1 MIDDLL
7 ERAEKFVKKRLKNRR
22 KNRSS
27 ASGYSGRFGYG
38 AGSGRGRGR
47 DHDNHRGSQELIRAV
62 LTRLAGRP
70 DRRGHGIHRAFSGG
84 HDPDRRWRND
94 FPYGSGRN
102 KRRRKGFDLD

>member
-7 ERAEKFVKKRLKNRR
+7 ERAEKFVKKRLKDRR

-27 ASGYSGRFGYG
+27 ASGYSGRYGYG

-47 DHDNHRGSQELIRAV
+47 DHDNHRGTQELVRGV
-62 LTRLAGRP
+62 LARLAGRP
-70 DRRGHGIHRAFSGG
+70 DRRGRGIPGAFSGG